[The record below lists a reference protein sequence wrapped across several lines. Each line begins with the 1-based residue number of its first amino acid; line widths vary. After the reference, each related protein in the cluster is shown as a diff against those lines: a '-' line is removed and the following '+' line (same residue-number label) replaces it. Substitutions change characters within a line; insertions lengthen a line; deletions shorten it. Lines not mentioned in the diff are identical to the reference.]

1 MERTV
6 KSLSQHGPLTCFLA
20 KINCKIMN
28 LLLWPE
34 KKGGK
39 KTVDSEN
46 DLHIFG
52 LPDLFGQVIIAVLVF
67 SCRIQSLIIFTYQ
80 SFQK

>member
-1 MERTV
+1 
-6 KSLSQHGPLTCFLA
+6 
-20 KINCKIMN
+20 
-28 LLLWPE
+28 
-34 KKGGK
+34 
-39 KTVDSEN
+39 VDSEN